1 MLLLLIKLYIQSY
14 LEKKKEKPE
23 LHELIKLYQ
32 LQSHSKTCTMN
43 KNEDCRFKF
52 GKIFSKQTL
61 AAEALPE
68 RMPEEIKVLV
78 LSKRK

>member
-1 MLLLLIKLYIQSY
+1 MQSY
-14 LEKKKEKPE
+14 LKKKKEKPE
-23 LHELIKLYQ
+23 LHELVKLYQ
-32 LQSHSKTCTMN
+32 LHSHSKTCRMN
-43 KNEDCRFKF
+43 KNEACRFKF

-61 AAEALPE
+61 AAETLPE